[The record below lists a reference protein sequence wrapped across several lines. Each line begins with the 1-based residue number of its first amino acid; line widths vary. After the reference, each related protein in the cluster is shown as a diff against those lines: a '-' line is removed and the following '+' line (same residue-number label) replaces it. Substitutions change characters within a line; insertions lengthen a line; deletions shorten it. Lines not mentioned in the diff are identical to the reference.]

1 MPDVDLIIATADLS
15 AAEHGHAGP
24 IFAQAKRLEHTA
36 AVLFPD
42 HTFIDWHEADT
53 RCSQNTTSKSHDQ
66 RTGKAA
72 VLVMKQST
80 MFSDQFLGLA
90 YDLLK
95 SDHFSI
101 QHESVIRK
109 LVKACIE
116 DSNKSE
122 STTPPATEKEQ
133 TKAAEHRGLMDKLVT
148 CTAPQQHQQYSRAYI
163 IAKPPWGAVG
173 GDCAPAIQGL
183 LHMKVL
189 SNIPSTRQL
198 GPPLRLWLA
207 FSLSG
212 GSCCPSGT
220 GTSAVTLWPVYMPGV
235 VRKLVT
241 AWLPAVAYRATA
253 VMPSLGKVHCLLLAG
268 LYCPAST
275 FLQHI
280 PEAGLPRQAE
290 GQILRQGPARIHQND
305 VHETRHTGGL
315 QARQCTHSSPQS
327 SSVHIHF
334 V

>member
-1 MPDVDLIIATADLS
+1 
-15 AAEHGHAGP
+15 
-24 IFAQAKRLEHTA
+24 
-36 AVLFPD
+36 
-42 HTFIDWHEADT
+42 
-53 RCSQNTTSKSHDQ
+53 
-66 RTGKAA
+66 
-72 VLVMKQST
+72 

-148 CTAPQQHQQYSRAYI
+148 CTAPQQHQQYSRAYV

-173 GDCAPAIQGL
+173 GC
-183 LHMKVL
+183 
-189 SNIPSTRQL
+189 R
-198 GPPLRLWLA
+198 
-207 FSLSG
+207 
-212 GSCCPSGT
+212 
-220 GTSAVTLWPVYMPGV
+220 GV

-290 GQILRQGPARIHQND
+290 GQILRQGGI
-305 VHETRHTGGL
+305 
-315 QARQCTHSSPQS
+315 
-327 SSVHIHF
+327 
-334 V
+334 